1 MPDMPQIKTR
11 NIVWPLGATEVS
23 QVEQNQAGLPQ
34 SRVISRVMIV
44 LIINQLIKLSIINNT
59 LRYVKHHSGNLNRK
73 LRFVNEY
80 EWTDGHIG
88 ELVLLI

>member
-1 MPDMPQIKTR
+1 MPEMPQIKTK

-59 LRYVKHHSGNLNRK
+59 LSYVKHHSGNSDRNQCK
-73 LRFVNEY
+73 C
-80 EWTDGHIG
+80 I
-88 ELVLLI
+88 